1 MARYGPNRTYRV
13 NCIRW
18 DMTPDAYKF
27 EQSDETQTSMAPYFM
42 NTYKVKI
49 SKLKQPL
56 FEIR

>member
-1 MARYGPNRTYRV
+1 
-13 NCIRW
+13 
-18 DMTPDAYKF
+18 MTPDAYKF
-27 EQSDETQTSMAPYFM
+27 EQSDETQTSMAQYFM